1 MSRKSELHVFLRGGL
16 GNQLFQYSTG
26 LAFSSNAG
34 KQLVLRTDL
43 LPMKQDS
50 IGGVSRWPNQISD
63 FIHEGTVRFETSQ
76 PEGATN
82 VMGKLMQLERLV
94 GDAVPALPRLF
105 GHLASESKLRNGDI
119 INPAG
124 LSAINSYA
132 AIKELGVKQ
141 RSALRDQIR
150 SVVNPSTTYLELSK
164 EISSEPVV
172 AVHVRQGDYIGLE
185 HIYGKGSSAYYGQ
198 ALALALDHANI
209 SKRKIWLFTDSPD
222 QLGKDLLT
230 TVKPERILGPQ
241 DLERPIETLG
251 LMSQTNCLIAAN
263 SSFSWW
269 VALLTSEGTPVYA
282 PHISKAKVNNF
293 DQTELVSD
301 WNVINV

>member
-1 MSRKSELHVFLRGGL
+1 
-16 GNQLFQYSTG
+16 
-26 LAFSSNAG
+26 
-34 KQLVLRTDL
+34 
-43 LPMKQDS
+43 
-50 IGGVSRWPNQISD
+50 
-63 FIHEGTVRFETSQ
+63 
-76 PEGATN
+76 
-82 VMGKLMQLERLV
+82 
-94 GDAVPALPRLF
+94 
-105 GHLASESKLRNGDI
+105 LRNGDI
-119 INPAG
+119 VNPAG
-124 LSAINSYA
+124 LRAINSYA
-132 AIKELGVKQ
+132 AIKQLAVKQ

-198 ALALALDHANI
+198 ALALGQENI
-209 SKRKIWLFTDSPD
+209 SNRKIWLFTDR
-222 QLGKDLLT
+222 KDLLT

-241 DLERPIETLG
+241 DLDRPIETLG

-269 VALLTSEGTPVYA
+269 GALLTSEGTPVYA

-301 WNVINV
+301 WNVIYV